1 MLGLHLMFDIRQLLF
16 LILAIWIPNSQIVR
30 GEYPEIYVAE
40 GQNVSGRVLKLHDQE
55 LKRVFIRNNQK
66 GNYATRIGS
75 IEVLSREDFYLC
87 SGEDSLLIHR
97 SRIGEELF
105 HESKNLIKQIRSDR
119 SDQIWWSELSKEAKE
134 DEAVLGS
141 LWKWNSWRNQAE
153 LSHRIQRSKIEGK
166 WNGAFDL
173 CNGRVLIAT
182 EGEKHAIYDISD
194 SKAYIKLLD
203 APIRIRSFRWDST
216 GKIWI
221 VDHRG
226 RIVIVPNAQIP
237 NSFEVVL
244 SSPIEFTDFDFDTPH

>member
-1 MLGLHLMFDIRQLLF
+1 MSDIGRLLLLF
-16 LILAIWIPNSQIVR
+16 LAIWIPNPQIVN

-40 GQNVSGRVLKLHDQE
+40 GQNASGRVLKLHDQE
-55 LKRVFIRNNQK
+55 LKRIFIRNNQR

-75 IEVLSREDFYLC
+75 IEVLSSEDFYLC
-87 SGEDSLLIHR
+87 SGQDSQLIHR

-119 SDQIWWSELSKEAKE
+119 SNQIWWSELSKEPQA

-166 WNGAFDL
+166 WDGAFDL

-182 EGEKHAIYDISD
+182 EGEKNTIYDMSD
-194 SKAYIKLLD
+194 PKAYVKLLET
-203 APIRIRSFRWDST
+203 PIRIRSFRWDSA
-216 GKIWI
+216 GKVWI
-221 VDHRG
+221 VDQRG
-226 RIVIVPNAQIP
+226 RIILVPNPQIP
-237 NSFEVVL
+237 SSFNVVL
-244 SSPIEFTDFDFDTPH
+244 SSPIEFTDFDFDASH